1 MPPSIA
7 PYTHLTEVGR
17 GGFGTVYQATE
28 GRFGRKVAVKVIRD
42 AGVGRDVVA
51 RFEREC
57 LALGSLSGHPN
68 IVAVYDQ
75 GVTDEGDLYL
85 VMEFLGGGSFAD
97 RLAEHGVAQPFEVAS
112 WGSALAGALETAHRS
127 GIIHRD
133 VKPENVLFSD
143 YGVPKLVDF
152 GIARM
157 RSAYETRAGFVSA
170 TLYHAAPEIVAGAS
184 VSPSADIYSLASALY
199 TMLAGK
205 APFERAGDETL
216 VPLIGRIATA
226 SPPDLRD
233 VGVPAEL
240 AAVID
245 RALAKQPEER
255 FESAAAFGLALRDC
269 LRATGLPDVDVS
281 PGDAAQVA
289 EAAATTA
296 VARPTPKDPGRTVD
310 VPRDRVVGSGE
321 EPAPAP
327 PKRRRWLVPVAAV
340 AVLALVGGGAA
351 ALNSRGDDEP
361 SGAGGPSSKGPTTAA
376 ALPIGTISDGEGC
389 EGFAC
394 TFKVTSPTPL
404 PNGAQ
409 WVWSV
414 DGVQQ
419 TTSGDTLEHTF
430 KKAGRSSVTVVA
442 SDALTSGPVASF
454 KVRLSSWMPKV
465 AVTSTDSTSTQG
477 TVSVTVTSP
486 DHPQCLPGLARLQVE
501 NDGDYDNQGE
511 LLQVPRTG
519 KLDVKVDRGATYRV
533 AMARQEVKNGVCEQA
548 NSESVA
554 IGALAVDTT
563 GPDPNPTQPTS
574 TPTVRP
580 TPPPPSPTHRTSTK
594 KER

>member
-1 MPPSIA
+1 M
-7 PYTHLTEVGR
+7 
-17 GGFGTVYQATE
+17 
-28 GRFGRKVAVKVIRD
+28 KVIRD

-75 GVTDEGDLYL
+75 GVTDDGDLYL

-97 RLAEHGVAQPFEVAS
+97 LLATNGAAQPSEVAS

-199 TMLAGK
+199 TMLAGN

-296 VARPTPKDPGRTVD
+296 VARPTPKDPGLTVD
-310 VPRDRVVGSGE
+310 VLRDRGSG
-321 EPAPAP
+321 PARSRP
-327 PKRRRWLVPVAAV
+327 RHRHR
-340 AVLALVGGGAA
+340 VGGG
-351 ALNSRGDDEP
+351 
-361 SGAGGPSSKGPTTAA
+361 
-376 ALPIGTISDGEGC
+376 
-389 EGFAC
+389 
-394 TFKVTSPTPL
+394 
-404 PNGAQ
+404 
-409 WVWSV
+409 
-414 DGVQQ
+414 
-419 TTSGDTLEHTF
+419 
-430 KKAGRSSVTVVA
+430 
-442 SDALTSGPVASF
+442 
-454 KVRLSSWMPKV
+454 
-465 AVTSTDSTSTQG
+465 
-477 TVSVTVTSP
+477 
-486 DHPQCLPGLARLQVE
+486 
-501 NDGDYDNQGE
+501 
-511 LLQVPRTG
+511 
-519 KLDVKVDRGATYRV
+519 
-533 AMARQEVKNGVCEQA
+533 
-548 NSESVA
+548 
-554 IGALAVDTT
+554 
-563 GPDPNPTQPTS
+563 
-574 TPTVRP
+574 
-580 TPPPPSPTHRTSTK
+580 
-594 KER
+594 